1 MKAVWYDRQGPARE
15 VLQHGD
21 FPDPEPGRGEA
32 LIRIKA
38 SGVNPSDAG
47 MRRGGPGSS
56 MAYPRIVPNSDGAGV
71 VEAVGPTVT
80 TSLIG
85 QRVWFYNGQRN
96 GRAFGT
102 AAEHIAL
109 DIDLLSPLPDAI
121 SFAEGATLGIPAM
134 TAHVA
139 LFLAGPV
146 QGRVVLVTGGAGAV
160 GHYAVQLAK
169 WAGASV
175 IATVSSAEKAERA
188 RAGGADFVIDYRRED
203 VPRRLAE
210 ITASLGADGVDHV
223 VDVDFGGNLAAVLP
237 AVKLNGSIAFYA
249 TRGDAA
255 PAIPAGELMRR
266 NIRLQGVLLPVSP
279 HEARRR
285 AQADITRWISTG
297 PRMLSVASRHPLA
310 ETWAA
315 HEAVERG
322 DKIGTVVVEP

>member
-21 FPDPEPGRGEA
+21 FPDPAPGRGEA
-32 LIRIKA
+32 LIRIRA

-47 MRRGGPGSS
+47 MRRGGPGAS

-71 VEAVGPTVT
+71 VEAVGPGV
-80 TSLIG
+80 SAALIG
-85 QRVWFYNGQRN
+85 RRVWFYNGQRN

-109 DIDLLSPLPDAI
+109 DVDLISPLPDAV

-146 QGRVVLVTGGAGAV
+146 QGRTVLVTGGAGAV

-169 WAGASV
+169 WAGATV
-175 IATVSSAEKAERA
+175 IATVSSADKAERA
-188 RAGGADFVIDYRRED
+188 RAGGADFVIDYRTED
-203 VPRRLAE
+203 VGQRLAE
-210 ITASLGADGVDHV
+210 TSRGEGVDHV

-249 TRGDAA
+249 TRGDPS
-255 PAIPAGELMRR
+255 PAVPAGELMRR
-266 NIRLQGVLLPVSP
+266 NIRVQGVLLPVSP

-285 AQADITRWISTG
+285 AQADLSRWIATG
-297 PRMLSVASRHPLA
+297 PRQLSVASRHPLV

-322 DKIGTVVVEP
+322 DKVGTVVVEP